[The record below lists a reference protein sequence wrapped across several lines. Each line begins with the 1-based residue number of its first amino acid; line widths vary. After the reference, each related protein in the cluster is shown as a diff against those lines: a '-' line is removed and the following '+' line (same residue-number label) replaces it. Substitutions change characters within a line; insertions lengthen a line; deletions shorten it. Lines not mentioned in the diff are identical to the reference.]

1 MTSAEFWQ
9 SWAAAQF
16 GAAAGS
22 GAASLFNRSLILR
35 MGHAHTGKAPTLPD
49 TQHITLWR
57 IGDILELALL
67 TPITNPT

>member
-22 GAASLFNRSLILR
+22 GAASLFNRSF
-35 MGHAHTGKAPTLPD
+35 MGHAHTGKAPN
-49 TQHITLWR
+49 
-57 IGDILELALL
+57 LA
-67 TPITNPT
+67 